1 MIYIA
6 GQILRGSTFEEGYLG
21 IDRGIIVE
29 TGSGRSPE
37 RPAIEGIVVPS
48 YVNCHTHVGDA
59 AVSLDLGLSLEELVA
74 PPDGLKHRALAA
86 MSGDMLRSSILSATG
101 MMLDTGTSHFI
112 DFREGGIMGT
122 EALAGLSPPPH
133 ATIMGRPSDLRY
145 DEEEV
150 SSIIDIAH
158 GIGISSISDWERS
171 ELDALADHLHR
182 EKVPFAMHASEGR
195 REDIDRILSL
205 EPSFIVHMCEATDVD
220 MRRVGE
226 EGVPTVICPRSN
238 LFMGKTPPLSRMIEA
253 GMELCIGTDNF
264 MNADGDMRA
273 EMEMMARLLR
283 SQGSDARLAIDAAFI
298 SSRKLLNLDAE
309 LPFTEGRAANLVV
322 YKGRGTE
329 PACDLLF
336 RSGNGMGMV
345 CIR

>member
-1 MIYIA
+1 MYIA

-29 TGSGRSPE
+29 SGSGLPPE
-37 RPAIEGIVVPS
+37 RPVIEGIVVPS

-59 AVSLDLGLSLEELVA
+59 AVSLDLSLSLEGLVA
-74 PPDGLKHRALAA
+74 PPHGLKHRALAS
-86 MSGDMLRSSILSATG
+86 MSDDMLRSSIRTATG
-101 MMLDTGTSHFI
+101 MMLATGTSHFI
-112 DFREGGIMGT
+112 DFREGGKKGA
-122 EALAGLSPPPH
+122 EALAGSSPPPH

-145 DEEEV
+145 DEEEL
-150 SSIIDIAH
+150 SSIIATAH
-158 GIGISSISDWERS
+158 GIGISSISDWDKS
-171 ELDALADHLHR
+171 DLDALADHLHR
-182 EKVPFAMHASEGR
+182 KDIPLALHASEGR
-195 REDIDRILSL
+195 REDIERVLSL
-205 EPSFIVHMCEATDVD
+205 EPAFIVHMCEATDDD
-220 MRRVGE
+220 MRRVGD
-226 EGVPTVICPRSN
+226 EGIPTVICPRSN
-238 LFMGKTPPLSRMIEA
+238 LFMGKTPPLSRMIAA

-309 LPFTEGRAANLVV
+309 LPFSVGKSANLVV

-345 CIR
+345 CVR